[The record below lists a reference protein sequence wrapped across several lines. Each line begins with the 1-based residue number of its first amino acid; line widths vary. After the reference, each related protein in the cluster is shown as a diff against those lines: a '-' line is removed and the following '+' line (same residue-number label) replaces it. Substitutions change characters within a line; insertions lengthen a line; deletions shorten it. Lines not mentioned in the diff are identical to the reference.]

1 MSLLDSNQRILQL
14 LSEADG
20 PVTLGLLPFTAE
32 EETAFIDQVIAQ
44 CCGDVDRLI
53 NLLDWKSPAV
63 VTYAIAAA
71 ASQAVTEGKQFWQ
84 PFSGRIGIRLDNP
97 NHRER
102 LADAFRAACRRLG
115 VVDPDVSAMAWKNIA
130 PMMAQASILHA
141 WADALARA
149 MQAAMQRRP
158 LPDLEDSRALN
169 QFALDLADHIYHHQN
184 LRSILKTEVGGIV
197 VHRLISS
204 CVYDRFEILPAH
216 LRGPMKAAFESGGRQ
231 VSLKSPYVTF
241 SVHLG
246 CFEVVLPKQP
256 GKLLSPA
263 THWLVRG
270 IQYSPQ
276 SDRTLDE
283 HELGTG
289 TCELRLCKLAA
300 GYPDQ
305 LFSLDLSMGQPFRVF
320 EESTLREKS
329 VRVGEETVL
338 PPGGY
343 LIVMRRDAST
353 EFHEA
358 EEVHGD
364 YRVLGGVT
372 LRPGVDSLRISH
384 SDAESILSPALKAG
398 IYHSADDGLSTLL
411 ADGSR
416 LHYGHEF
423 DFLVYIP
430 KGQHSGFLRINVASR
445 EAGLVEEEVPLQQT
459 EQGVYDYSSALED
472 SLHKAVDAL
481 PAGIHPLRVKVTTD
495 ATAVTREFWYWKG
508 LQRISKH
515 LGFYCDPV
523 PTNVN
528 FSRSKGIKQA
538 EHGCGLQEE
547 NHAPRLVIALSK
559 GESIS
564 IMRPGIRTVCF
575 DPSNDD
581 ESEVRSSET
590 LTVRENDSRL
600 LEFESGGFEVWSL
613 TCNGKPFASLDQKR
627 TRQRIA
633 LRSMIAEF
641 GKAGVV
647 DARSPSGE
655 SFRLFGFSS
664 GLIGKRL
671 ELSLDHGQG
680 LERWK
685 TTMPCEGLG
694 RLGIRV
700 SDYSSAPDPEP
711 GHVHDITLNEVHLE
725 SGEREAEV
733 TAGISL
739 SYKLC
744 PAEGNLH
751 ERLKL
756 ELRIAPA
763 KVDDRLLL
771 IDLVQ
776 APLGTEDWRSLE
788 CADGPNPSRLSV
800 VACGGATP
808 SPEQVTW
815 WHHLWR
821 VNQAQLTNDAIPLY
835 ANLGEPVVAAALAKI
850 SELTAIKYPST
861 VYGHSAKY
869 LSSLAHKLSCRRESA
884 GFRDNSAWWREGS
897 SELEAHATAK
907 ITPVVR
913 QFLFSCNAHCICR
926 QWVTEPDREPRG
938 MIESSFQLLGEVGR
952 AGGRV
957 AYAQQVFHDG
967 KHPPEM
973 FAAFANSPQVFSGQ
987 AADFSGFDFQRFFKP
1002 VFARVFSHMEC
1013 ASPLDSMPLLS
1024 ARHLLH
1030 ATLALNRRDRVL
1042 AKASDAEADHP
1053 LHGALHCLASAR
1065 VNVAA
1070 IVRNLNSKVGYTPWA
1085 AQANLDR
1092 HDHFDAQDAPE
1103 LPLLGSPQAGAL
1115 NEITWAFC
1123 VLARATAH
1131 GVLPTVMYREHLRH
1145 FVGTSVQSHPLN
1157 LILSFAPE
1165 LFSYY
1170 TALLDFALYR
1180 PSPES

>member
-1 MSLLDSNQRILQL
+1 MSLLESNQRILQL

-20 PVTLGLLPFTAE
+20 PVTLGLLPLAAE
-32 EETAFIDQVIAQ
+32 EEAAFIDQVIAQ
-44 CCGDVDRLI
+44 CCGDVERLI
-53 NLLDWKSPAV
+53 NFLRWKSPAV

-84 PFSGRIGIRLDNP
+84 PFSERIGIRLESP
-97 NHRER
+97 SHRER
-102 LADAFRAACRRLG
+102 LAEAFKMACRRLG

-141 WADALARA
+141 WAEALARA

-169 QFALDLADHIYHHQN
+169 HFAVDLADHIHHHQN
-184 LRSILKTEVGGIV
+184 LRNILKTEVGGIV

-216 LRGPMKAAFESGGRQ
+216 LRGPMKVAFESGGRQ

-241 SVHLG
+241 SVHQG
-246 CFEVVLPKQP
+246 CFEVVFPKQP
-256 GKLLSPA
+256 GKLLSPT
-263 THWLVRG
+263 THWLVKG

-289 TCELRLCKLAA
+289 PCEVRLCKLAA

-320 EESTLREKS
+320 DESTLREKP
-329 VRVGEETVL
+329 VRIGEETVL
-338 PPGGY
+338 PPGDY
-343 LIVMRRDAST
+343 LVVMGHGAST
-353 EFHEA
+353 EFPDN
-358 EEVHGD
+358 EEIHGD

-372 LRPGVDSLRISH
+372 LRPGIDSLRISH
-384 SDAESILSPALKAG
+384 SDTESSLSPALKAG
-398 IYHSADDGLSTLL
+398 IYHSAGDGLSTLL

-416 LHYGHEF
+416 LHYGQRF
-423 DFLVYIP
+423 DFLAYIP
-430 KGQHSGFLRINVASR
+430 KSQHSGFLRINVTSRDAS
-445 EAGLVEEEVPLQQT
+445 LVESEVPLQRS
-459 EQGVYDYSSALED
+459 EQGVYDYSSALEEC
-472 SLHKAVDAL
+472 LQNAVDAL
-481 PAGIHPLRVKVTTD
+481 PPGIHPLRVKVTTD
-495 ATAVTREFWYWKG
+495 ATAVTREFWFWKG

-515 LGFYCDPV
+515 LGFYCDPM

-528 FSRSKGIKQA
+528 LARSKGIKEA
-538 EHGCGLQEE
+538 EHGFGLLEG

-590 LTVRENDSRL
+590 LTVRENDSRV
-600 LEFESGGFEVWSL
+600 LEFESGGFEEWSL

-641 GKAGVV
+641 GKSGAVE
-647 DARSPSGE
+647 ARSPSGE
-655 SFRLFGFSS
+655 SIRLFGFAS

-671 ELSLDHGQG
+671 ELGLDHGQG

-685 TTMPCEGLG
+685 TTIPSEGLG

-700 SDYSSAPDPEP
+700 SDYSGEPNQAPADVRELSLEE
-711 GHVHDITLNEVHLE
+711 IHLE
-725 SGEREAEV
+725 GGEREVEV
-733 TAGISL
+733 TTGISVG
-739 SYKLC
+739 YKLC

-756 ELRIAPA
+756 ELRVAPA
-763 KVDDRLLL
+763 KIDDRLLL
-771 IDLVQ
+771 VDFVH
-776 APLGTEDWRSLE
+776 APLGAEDWRSLE

-800 VACGGATP
+800 VTSGSAIP
-808 SPEQVTW
+808 SPDQITW

-821 VNQAQLTNDAIPLY
+821 INQADLADDAIQLY
-835 ANLGEPVVAAALAKI
+835 ADLGEPLVAAALAKI

-861 VYGHSAKY
+861 VYGHSARY
-869 LSSLAHKLSCRRESA
+869 LSSLAYKLSFRREAA
-884 GFRDNSAWWREGS
+884 GFRDNNAWWREGS
-897 SELEAHATAK
+897 SELEAHAAAK

-913 QFLFSCNAHCICR
+913 QFLFSCNPHCLCR
-926 QWVTEPDREPRG
+926 QWLADPDHEPQG
-938 MIESSFQLLGEVGR
+938 MIDSCFQLLGEVSR

-957 AYAQQVFHDG
+957 AYAQEVFHG
-967 KHPPEM
+967 SKHPPEM
-973 FAAFANSPQVFSGQ
+973 FTSFANSPQVFSGR
-987 AADFSGFDFQRFFKP
+987 AGDFCGFDFQRFFKP
-1002 VFARVFSHMEC
+1002 VFARVLDHVES

-1030 ATLALNRRDRVL
+1030 ATHALNRRARVL
-1042 AKASDAEADHP
+1042 AKASDANADHP
-1053 LHGALHCLASAR
+1053 LHSALQCLASAQM
-1065 VNVAA
+1065 NAA
-1070 IVRNLNSKVGYTPWA
+1070 SIVRNLNNKIGYMPWA
-1085 AQANLDR
+1085 TQSNPDR
-1092 HDHFDAQDAPE
+1092 HDHFDAPDAPE
-1103 LPLLGSPQAGAL
+1103 IPYLASPQAGAL

-1123 VLARATAH
+1123 VLSRATAH
-1131 GVLPTVMYREHLRH
+1131 GVLSTAKYRDHLKL
-1145 FVGTSVQSHPLN
+1145 FVGATVQSHPLN

-1165 LFSYY
+1165 LSAYY

-1180 PSPES
+1180 PATES